1 MKSVGKTLI
10 VNNEP
15 FEGLVGNSAP
25 LVAEVPICS
34 FSGGPA
40 DCYIGLSG
48 PGYHDEIRLIGA
60 IGSKFVETAIVNV
73 LGQGVEQVQWPV
85 ILDLN
90 KKIYYHSYQAHL
102 KGLSAIMGWKE
113 FLRSNDN
120 VVKKYPLIDPVN
132 NT

>member
-1 MKSVGKTLI
+1 MKSVGNTLI
-10 VNNEP
+10 SNSEP
-15 FEGLVGNSAP
+15 FEGLGENAVP
-25 LVAEVPICS
+25 LVAEVPQCS
-34 FSGGPA
+34 FSGRPA

-48 PGYHDEIRLIGA
+48 PGYHDELRLIGA
-60 IGSKFVETAIVNV
+60 IGLKFVETAIVNV

-90 KKIYYHSYQAHL
+90 KRICYHSYQAHL

-120 VVKKYPLIDPVN
+120 GLKKYQLMDPIK

>member
-1 MKSVGKTLI
+1 MKCVGNTLI
-10 VNNEP
+10 SNSEP
-15 FEGLVGNSAP
+15 FEGLGENTVS
-25 LVAEVPICS
+25 LVAEIPVCS

-90 KKIYYHSYQAHL
+90 KRIYYHSYQAHL

-120 VVKKYPLIDPVN
+120 GLKKYQLMDPIK

>member
-1 MKSVGKTLI
+1 MKSVGNTLI
-10 VNNEP
+10 SNSEP
-15 FEGLVGNSAP
+15 FEGLGENTVS
-25 LVAEVPICS
+25 LVAEIPVCS

-90 KKIYYHSYQAHL
+90 KRIYYHSYQAHL

-120 VVKKYPLIDPVN
+120 GLKKYQLMDPIK